1 MMVDTSKLT
10 LKSDLEAPMAVD
22 MTIHLEDQ
30 PGKLAEMGEALGA
43 AHVNIE
49 GICGFRC
56 EESGHVHI
64 LVENADSAK
73 RALES
78 AGFTVEEIRDV
89 LVKDIVDRPG
99 ELGGIARRLAQE
111 SINLELLYLTAS
123 MSLVIGVDDIERA
136 RHVLDI

>member
-1 MMVDTSKLT
+1 
-10 LKSDLEAPMAVD
+10 
-22 MTIHLEDQ
+22 
-30 PGKLAEMGEALGA
+30 
-43 AHVNIE
+43 
-49 GICGFRC
+49 
-56 EESGHVHI
+56 
-64 LVENADSAK
+64 VENADSAK

>member
-1 MMVDTSKLT
+1 M
-10 LKSDLEAPMAVD
+10 ERPMAVD
-22 MTIHLEDQ
+22 LTIHLEDE
-30 PGKLAEMGEALGA
+30 PGNLAAMGEALGA

-56 EESGHVHI
+56 GDSGHVHI
-64 LVENADSAK
+64 LVENADSAI

-78 AGFTVEEIRDV
+78 AGFVVEEVRDV

-99 ELGGIARRLAQE
+99 ELGGIARRLAE
-111 SINLELLYLTAS
+111 ENINLELLYLTAS

-136 RHVLDI
+136 YRVLDL